1 MRCCRRRKR
10 NGSGRTEKGGA
21 LVAAAWWH
29 SRSSSGLR
37 GGYPNN
43 RSHRK
48 STNTRS
54 FGDNCRLDGHT
65 IENCPGAIR

>member
-1 MRCCRRRKR
+1 MRCCRRRR
-10 NGSGRTEKGGA
+10 RSGSGRTEKGRAGRWC
-21 LVAAAWWH
+21 AAEFAQFE
-29 SRSSSGLR
+29 RFA
-37 GGYPNN
+37 GGYLNS

>member
-10 NGSGRTEKGGA
+10 NGSGRTEKGRAG
-21 LVAAAWWH
+21 LGVWRH
-29 SRSSSGLR
+29 SRSSGGLR
-37 GGYPNN
+37 RGYLNS

>member
-1 MRCCRRRKR
+1 MHCCRRRR
-10 NGSGRTEKGGA
+10 RSGSGWIENPRA
-21 LVAAAWWH
+21 RAAAWRCS
-29 SRSSSGLR
+29 SRSSGLT
-37 GGYPNN
+37 GAYLNN